1 MIKEDYQIED
11 YNMKFFLIL
20 TIVLFNINLYS
31 QNNMKKII
39 NTANA
44 PAPVGPY
51 SQAILVDGTLYV
63 SGQVALDPFKKKLVV
78 GTIEEETEKVMQNID
93 AILKEAN
100 FTFENI
106 IKTTIFITD
115 MKNFDKVNKTYG
127 KFFNKLTAPARET
140 VEVSALPVGARVE
153 ISIIAK
159 KLN

>member
-1 MIKEDYQIED
+1 MIKEDCQIED

-78 GTIEEETEKVMQNID
+78 GTIEDETEKVMQNID

>member
-51 SQAILVDGTLYV
+51 SQAILVEGTLYV